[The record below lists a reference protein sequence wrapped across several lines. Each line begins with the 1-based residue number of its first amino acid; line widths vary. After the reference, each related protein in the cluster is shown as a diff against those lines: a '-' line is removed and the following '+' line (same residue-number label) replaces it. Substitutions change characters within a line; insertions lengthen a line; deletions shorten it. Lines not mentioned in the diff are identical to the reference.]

1 MQKMNLLKTP
11 KVTII
16 IMLIIARRRMEVKLA
31 LRMHGMMDKMTIKKK
46 KTIGE
51 ELKELLYMVGF
62 KMKRYPGKDR
72 I

>member
-1 MQKMNLLKTP
+1 M
-11 KVTII
+11 
-16 IMLIIARRRMEVKLA
+16 KLT

-72 I
+72 ISL